1 MAARERDREHA
12 RTGAK
17 VNNEPRQNPYE
28 VLGVEKDADAR
39 AIKKAYFERVRQ
51 NPPETHPE
59 EFRRLR
65 EAYELLS
72 DPEAR
77 QAFDASAAQQADGPE
92 AAKNAALQEAI
103 SLFEAGDK
111 AGGRRLLTELLN
123 EQPDFHDARILL
135 GRHFLYE
142 GDAKEAL
149 AEFDALLARAPDHWQ
164 GHLQRGWAL
173 LRLEQM
179 KEAADAFWRA
189 GKHGPSEVG
198 PRVALADCL
207 EAMGQVA
214 DSLKVLEQAQ
224 SLPGISRM
232 DVLALKVRRIAT
244 MLEFGQ
250 DADAAKELERL
261 DAELPEDADPELRRW
276 TGGQLSSAAAHL
288 FAQQKSKGAN
298 QLLAFGRRFN
308 PESATEVAYPTRVI
322 LDVDALPPV
331 TREWL
336 HAEAER
342 TDGWRAVMTWVMPAI
357 LTLGAAAATAFL
369 LAFIAFGISERDVWD
384 WVWCAVF
391 AAVFSGVTWALAR
404 RLLRVMASPYGR
416 FNTIHPLHLI
426 QVAIDRITV
435 WPLVHLQD
443 LQLVNRHVNGAY
455 QFTAIELRFNDKR
468 MTLPVHGRE
477 KAEALAQELIARR
490 RRVLELLGRG
500 MLDAE
505 SGVEHLP
512 PALLA
517 RADTK
522 GRVRAEN
529 ARSAWPGVFAAAG
542 VGVLLVAGAVWPQ
555 RQTASAHAWTRVA
568 SQGDLSSMLK
578 YLREQ
583 SDSRFTP
590 RIQAR
595 VDAELDKARAR
606 LEARLEPGSAA
617 APSRAFFGS
626 LLDAVQR
633 KHSRRVNV
641 EWEAPAGTRT
651 SARED
656 PSELLV
662 SAWQR
667 TVDEALGQGVLVV
680 DQGRGLPVNG
690 PPVLTLRVRE
700 ALRPGAGGASSQR
713 VWSVAQEGLGA
724 DAPAPPLELVAD
736 AADPRALEV
745 LFRAW
750 VDRWHLP
757 GAGNRRPLLLTAST
771 LVQEARP

>member
-1 MAARERDREHA
+1 M
-12 RTGAK
+12 
-17 VNNEPRQNPYE
+17 NNEARQNPYE

-103 SLFEAGDK
+103 NLFEAGDK
-111 AGGRRLLTELLN
+111 VGGRRLLTELLN

-149 AEFDALLARAPDHWQ
+149 AEFDALLARAPDYWQ

-214 DSLKVLEQAQ
+214 DALKVLEQAQ

-250 DADAAKELERL
+250 DANAAKELERL

-308 PESATEVAYPTRVI
+308 PESATEVAYPTSVTVE
-322 LDVDALPPV
+322 VDALPAV

-336 HAEAER
+336 HSEAER
-342 TDGWRAVMTWVMPAI
+342 IGGWRVLTTWVMPA
-357 LTLGAAAATAFL
+357 LFTLACATALCFL
-369 LAFIAFGISERDVWD
+369 LAFLFLGTNERGVWD
-384 WVWCAVF
+384 WVGLAVI
-391 AAVFSGVTWALAR
+391 AALGSGAMYFQAR
-404 RLLRVMASPYGR
+404 YLLRVMASPYGR

-443 LQLVNRHVNGAY
+443 LQLVNHQTNGVY
-455 QFTAIELRFNDKR
+455 QHTNIQLRFSDKR
-468 MTLPVHGRE
+468 MVLTVKGKD
-477 KAEALAQELIARR
+477 KAESLAQELIARR

-512 PALLA
+512 PALLSS
-517 RADTK
+517 ADK
-522 GRVRAEN
+522 QGHVRAPN
-529 ARSAWPGVFAAAG
+529 APSPWPGVFAAAG
-542 VGVLLVAGAVWPQ
+542 IGVLLVGGAVWPQ
-555 RQTASAHAWTRVA
+555 NRLSAEHAWMRVA
-568 SQGDLSSMLK
+568 SREDLSAMLE

-583 SDSRFTP
+583 PDPRFVP
-590 RIQAR
+590 QLQAR
-595 VDAELDKARAR
+595 VDAELGKARTR
-606 LEARLEPGSAA
+606 LEARLDPGSAA
-617 APSRAFFGS
+617 APSRALFTA
-626 LLDAVQR
+626 LLDAVSR
-633 KHSRRVNV
+633 NHSRRVTV
-641 EWEAPAGTRT
+641 KWEAPAGTRT
-651 SARED
+651 PERDD
-656 PSELLV
+656 PSDLIV
-662 SAWQR
+662 HAWQR

-680 DQGRGLPVNG
+680 DGGRGLPGDG
-690 PPVLTLRVRE
+690 PPVLTLRVRD
-700 ALRPGAGGASSQR
+700 ASKPGPGGASSQR
-713 VWSVAQEGLGA
+713 VWSVTQEGLGA
-724 DAPAPPLELVAD
+724 DVPAPTLELVAD

-745 LFRAW
+745 LFHAW
-750 VDRWHLP
+750 VDRWQLP
-757 GAGNRRPLLLTAST
+757 GAGDRRPLLLTSST
-771 LVQEARP
+771 LAQEARP

>member
-1 MAARERDREHA
+1 M
-12 RTGAK
+12 
-17 VNNEPRQNPYE
+17 NNEPRQNPYE
-28 VLGVEKDADAR
+28 VLGVEQDADAR

-92 AAKNAALQEAI
+92 ARNNAALQEAI
-103 SLFEAGDK
+103 NLFEAGDK
-111 AGGRRLLTELLN
+111 VGGRRLLTELLN
-123 EQPDFHDARILL
+123 EQPDLHDARILL

-149 AEFDALLARAPDHWQ
+149 AEFDALLARAPDSWQ
-164 GHLQRGWAL
+164 AHLQRGWAL

-189 GKHGPSEVG
+189 GKHGPSEVS

-214 DSLKVLEQAQ
+214 DALKVLEQAQ

-250 DADAAKELERL
+250 DAVAAKELDRL

-276 TGGQLSSAAAHL
+276 TGAQLSAAAAHL
-288 FAQQKSKGAN
+288 FGQQKSRGAN

-308 PESATEVAYPTRVI
+308 PESATEAAYPTCVTVE
-322 LDVDALPPV
+322 VDALPQV
-331 TREWL
+331 TRDWL
-336 HAEAER
+336 HSEAER
-342 TDGWRAVMTWVMPAI
+342 IGGWRVLSTWVMPA
-357 LTLGAAAATAFL
+357 LFTLICATALCFL
-369 LAFIAFGISERDVWD
+369 LTFIFLGTNERGVWD
-384 WVWCAVF
+384 WMFW
-391 AAVFSGVTWALAR
+391 AAVAGFGCGAMYYQAR
-404 RLLRVMASPYGR
+404 YLLRVMASPYGR

-443 LQLVNRHVNGAY
+443 LQLVNHQNNGVY
-455 QFTAIELRFNDKR
+455 QHTNIQMRFSDKR
-468 MTLPVHGRE
+468 MVLTVKGKD

-517 RADTK
+517 SANTQ
-522 GRVRAEN
+522 GHVRAPN
-529 ARSAWPGVFAAAG
+529 TPSPWPGVFAAAG
-542 VGVLLVAGAVWPQ
+542 IGVLLVGAAVWPQ
-555 RQTASAHAWTRVA
+555 NRLSAEHAWMRVA
-568 SQGDLSSMLK
+568 SNADLSTMLE

-583 SDSRFTP
+583 PDPRFVP
-590 RIQAR
+590 QLQAR
-595 VDAELDKARAR
+595 VDAELGTARTQ
-606 LEARLEPGSAA
+606 LEARLDPGSAA
-617 APSRAFFGS
+617 APSRAFFTA
-626 LLDAVQR
+626 LLDAASR
-633 KHSRRVNV
+633 THSRRITVTY
-641 EWEAPAGTRT
+641 AAQDGART
-651 SARED
+651 PQDD

-667 TVDEALGQGVLVV
+667 TVDEAVGQGVLVV
-680 DQGRGLPVNG
+680 DGGRGSKREGPPLLTLHVREEVQAGKRSWSVKAEGLELPV
-690 PPVLTLRVRE
+690 
-700 ALRPGAGGASSQR
+700 
-713 VWSVAQEGLGA
+713 
-724 DAPAPPLELVAD
+724 APLDLVAD
-736 AADPRALEV
+736 AADPRGSEV
-745 LFRAW
+745 LFHAW

-757 GAGNRRPLLLTAST
+757 GAGDRRPLLLTAST
-771 LVQEARP
+771 LVQEAQP

>member
-1 MAARERDREHA
+1 M
-12 RTGAK
+12 
-17 VNNEPRQNPYE
+17 NNEPRQNPYE

-92 AAKNAALQEAI
+92 AVNNAHLQEAI
-103 SLFEAGDK
+103 NLFEAGDK
-111 AGGRRLLTELLN
+111 DGGREVLTAVLT
-123 EQPDFHDARILL
+123 EQPDFHDARLLL
-135 GRHFLYE
+135 GRHFLFE
-142 GDAKEAL
+142 GELPQAL

-164 GHLQRGWAL
+164 GHLQRGWVL
-173 LRLEQM
+173 VRQERL

-214 DSLKVLEQAQ
+214 DALKVLEQAQ

-250 DADAAKELERL
+250 DAEASKELERL
-261 DAELPEDADPELRRW
+261 DAELPEGADPELRRW

-288 FAQQKSKGAN
+288 FAQQKSTAAN
-298 QLLAFGRRFN
+298 RLLGFGRRFN
-308 PESATEVAYPTRVI
+308 PESATEVAYPTSVTVE
-322 LDVDALPPV
+322 VDALPAV

-336 HAEAER
+336 HSEAER
-342 TDGWRAVMTWVMPAI
+342 IGGWRVLTTWVMPAI
-357 LTLGAAAATAFL
+357 FTLMCATALCFL
-369 LAFIAFGISERDVWD
+369 MAFIYLSTSERDVMA
-384 WVWCAVF
+384 WVGCAVI
-391 AAVFSGVTWALAR
+391 AALGFGGMYFQAR
-404 RLLRVMASPYGR
+404 YLLRVMASPYGR

-443 LQLVNRHVNGAY
+443 LRLMEHQNNGVY
-455 QFTAIELRFNDKR
+455 QHTNVQLRFNDKR
-468 MTLPVHGRE
+468 MVLTVRGKD

-517 RADTK
+517 AADK
-522 GRVRAEN
+522 RGHVRAPN
-529 ARSAWPGVFAAAG
+529 TPSPWPGVFAAAG
-542 VGVLLVAGAVWPQ
+542 IGVLLVGGAVWPQ
-555 RQTASAHAWTRVA
+555 QRLSAEHAWMRVA
-568 SQGDLSSMLK
+568 ANADLGATLEH
-578 YLREQ
+578 LRARP
-583 SDSRFTP
+583 DPRFVP
-590 RIQAR
+590 QLQAR
-595 VDAELDKARAR
+595 VDAELGKVRTR
-606 LEARLEPGSAA
+606 LEARLDPGSAA
-617 APSRAFFGS
+617 APSRAFFAA
-626 LLDAVQR
+626 LLDDVSR
-633 KHSRRVNV
+633 THSRRIAVT
-641 EWEAPAGTRT
+641 WDAPEGTRT
-651 SARED
+651 PPRDD

-662 SAWQR
+662 RAWQR
-667 TVDEALGQGVLVV
+667 TVDEALGQGVLTV
-680 DQGRGLPVNG
+680 DGGRSTPREG
-690 PPVLTLRVRE
+690 PPLLTLHVRE
-700 ALRPGAGGASSQR
+700 GLQAGPPSRR
-713 VWSVAQEGLGA
+713 VWSVTQEGRDL
-724 DAPAPPLELVAD
+724 PVPPLELVAD
-736 AADPRALEV
+736 AADPRASEV
-745 LFRAW
+745 LFHAW

-757 GAGNRRPLLLTAST
+757 GAGDRRPLLLTAST
-771 LVQEARP
+771 LVQEAQP

>member
-1 MAARERDREHA
+1 M
-12 RTGAK
+12 
-17 VNNEPRQNPYE
+17 NNEPRQNPYE

-51 NPPETHPE
+51 TPPETHPE
-59 EFRRLR
+59 DFRRLR

-77 QAFDASAAQQADGPE
+77 QAFDASAAQEADGPE
-92 AAKNAALQEAI
+92 AEKNAALQEAI
-103 SLFEAGDK
+103 DLFEAGDK
-111 AGGRRLLTELLN
+111 VGGRRHLTELLN
-123 EQPDFHDARILL
+123 EQPDFHEARILL

-142 GDAKEAL
+142 GDAREAL

-173 LRLEQM
+173 LRLERM

-214 DSLKVLEQAQ
+214 DALKVLEQAQ

-250 DADAAKELERL
+250 DADARKELELL
-261 DAELPEDADPELRRW
+261 DTELPESADPELRRW

-288 FAQQKSKGAN
+288 FAQQKSQGAN

-308 PESATEVAYPTRVI
+308 PESTTEVAYPTCVE
-322 LDVDALPPV
+322 LDVNALPAV

-336 HAEAER
+336 DEQAER
-342 TDGWRAVMTWVMPAI
+342 IGGWRTVTTWATPAL
-357 LTLGAAAATAFL
+357 LTLGLASATAFL
-369 LAFIAFGISERDVWD
+369 LSFVAFGVSERDLPEWIA
-384 WVWCAVF
+384 CAIF
-391 AAVFSGVTWALAR
+391 AAVFCGATWAQAR
-404 RLLRVMASPYGR
+404 NLLRGMASPYGH
-416 FNTIHPLHLI
+416 FDAIHPLHFI
-426 QVAIDRITV
+426 QVARDRITV

-443 LQLVNRHVNGAY
+443 LQLMNQHHNGSY
-455 QFTAIELRFNDKR
+455 LHTAIELRFNDRRISLKVR
-468 MTLPVHGRE
+468 GKER
-477 KAEALAQELIARR
+477 AEALARELLERR

-512 PALLA
+512 PSLLA
-517 RADTK
+517 RADSR
-522 GRVRAEN
+522 GHVRAEN
-529 ARSAWPGVFAAAG
+529 ARSPWPGVFAAAG

-555 RQTASAHAWTRVA
+555 KQSAAENAWMRA
-568 SQGDLSSMLK
+568 AAKGDVGSMLE
-578 YLREQ
+578 YLRERPDPRFAPKLQ
-583 SDSRFTP
+583 AQVDS
-590 RIQAR
+590 
-595 VDAELDKARAR
+595 ELGKVRAR
-606 LEARLEPGSAA
+606 LDERLDPGSAA
-617 APSRAFFGS
+617 APSRAFFTS
-626 LLDAVQR
+626 LLDGVSR
-633 KHSRRVNV
+633 VHSRRITVA
-641 EWEAPAGTRT
+641 WEGREGTATPPRD
-651 SARED
+651 D

-667 TVDEALGQGVLVV
+667 TVDEALGKGVLLV
-680 DQGRGLPVNG
+680 DGGQGAKREG
-690 PPVLTLRVRE
+690 PPLLTLRVRE
-700 ALRPGAGGASSQR
+700 GSQGGPPGQR
-713 VWSVAQEGLGA
+713 VWSVSPEGL
-724 DAPAPPLELVAD
+724 DVKVPPLELMAN
-736 AADPRALEV
+736 AADPRASEV
-745 LFRAW
+745 LFHGW

-757 GAGNRRPLLLTAST
+757 GAGDRRPLLLTAST
-771 LVQEARP
+771 LAQEAQP

>member
-1 MAARERDREHA
+1 M
-12 RTGAK
+12 
-17 VNNEPRQNPYE
+17 NNEPRQNPYE

-77 QAFDASAAQQADGPE
+77 QAFDASAAQQVDGPE
-92 AAKNAALQEAI
+92 AVNNAHLQEAI
-103 SLFEAGDK
+103 NLFEAGDK
-111 AGGRRLLTELLN
+111 DGGRKVLTTVLT
-123 EQPDFHDARILL
+123 EQPDFHDARLLL
-135 GRHFLYE
+135 GRHFLFE
-142 GDAKEAL
+142 GELPQAL

-173 LRLEQM
+173 VRQERL

-189 GKHGPSEVG
+189 GKHGPSEVA

-214 DSLKVLEQAQ
+214 DALKVLEQAQ

-250 DADAAKELERL
+250 DAEASKALERL
-261 DAELPEDADPELRRW
+261 DAELPEGADPELRRW

-288 FAQQKSKGAN
+288 FAQQKSTAAN
-298 QLLAFGRRFN
+298 RLLGFGRRFN
-308 PESATEVAYPTRVI
+308 PESATEVAYPTRVT
-322 LDVDALPPV
+322 LDVDALPAA

-336 HAEAER
+336 HSEAER
-342 TDGWRAVMTWVMPAI
+342 IGGWRVLTTWVMPAI
-357 LTLGAAAATAFL
+357 GTLALASATAFL
-369 LAFIAFGISERDVWD
+369 MAFIYFGISERDVSD
-384 WVWCAVF
+384 WGWCAIF
-391 AAVFSGVTWALAR
+391 AAVSFGVTWAQAR
-404 RLLRVMASPYGR
+404 DLLRVMASPYGR

-443 LQLVNRHVNGAY
+443 LQLVNHQNNGVY
-455 QFTAIELRFNDKR
+455 QHTAMEMHFNGERTVLTVRGK
-468 MTLPVHGRE
+468 E

-517 RADTK
+517 RADKK
-522 GRVRAEN
+522 GHVRAGN
-529 ARSAWPGVFAAAG
+529 ARSPWPGVFAAAC
-542 VGVLLVAGAVWPQ
+542 VGVLLVGGAVWPQ
-555 RQTASAHAWTRVA
+555 KQAAAAHAWSRVA
-568 SQGDLSSMLK
+568 SRGDLGSMLE
-578 YLREQ
+578 YLRGQ
-583 SDSRFTP
+583 PDPRFAP
-590 RIQAR
+590 QIQAR
-595 VDAELDKARAR
+595 VDAELGKARAQ
-606 LEARLEPGSAA
+606 LEARLDPGSAA
-617 APSRAFFGS
+617 APSRAFFTS
-626 LLDAVQR
+626 LLDAV
-633 KHSRRVNV
+633 SRTHNRRITVT
-641 EWEAPAGTRT
+641 WEAAAGRPT
-651 SARED
+651 SPRDD
-656 PSELLV
+656 PSELLL
-662 SAWQR
+662 SAWRR
-667 TVDEALGQGVLVV
+667 TLDEALGLGVLVV
-680 DQGRGLPVNG
+680 DGGRGAPREG
-690 PPVLTLRVRE
+690 PPLFTLHVRE
-700 ALRPGAGGASSQR
+700 GFQAGPPSQR
-713 VWSVAQEGLGA
+713 VWSVKYEGL
-724 DAPAPPLELVAD
+724 DVPVPPLELTAD
-736 AADPRALEV
+736 AADPRAVEV
-745 LFRAW
+745 LFHAW

-757 GAGNRRPLLLTAST
+757 GAGDRRPLLLTAST
-771 LVQEARP
+771 LTQEVQP